1 MAAPR
6 RNIELKASDPD
17 PERSLAVVLG
27 LGARDRGLLRQ
38 RDTYFRVTSGRLK
51 LREEDPGGA
60 VLIQYD
66 RADADEARE
75 SRYRRIPVDDPL
87 SLKAAF
93 QTSLGTPADIE

>member
-38 RDTYFRVTSGRLK
+38 RDTYFRVTTGRLK
-51 LREEDPGGA
+51 LREEDPEAGFQRGLQRAGVVDRDQPVAALARLVGVDAVVLDQDGA
-60 VLIQYD
+60 PGVLL
-66 RADADEARE
+66 A
-75 SRYRRIPVDDPL
+75 
-87 SLKAAF
+87 
-93 QTSLGTPADIE
+93 

>member
-38 RDTYFRVTSGRLK
+38 RDTYFRVTTGRLK

-60 VLIQYD
+60 VLIYCFATN
-66 RADADEARE
+66 RA
-75 SRYRRIPVDDPL
+75 STLSVVRR
-87 SLKAAF
+87 AGA
-93 QTSLGTPADIE
+93 T